1 MSTRYLTNAAIA
13 LLGGFVV
20 VASQAFSPAVIA
32 WLGFAV
38 AIAVLLI
45 VAVAQFDSTR
55 GAVSRALDGVLGALS
70 IWTIVASQIFSGSTV
85 MWLSFAEALGFVG
98 LAFIGLTVHE
108 VDTWRAS
115 HGLGA
120 MAWAGEGASRE
131 ESVRRAA

>member
-70 IWTIVASQIFSGSTV
+70 IWTIVTTVPLPAAPGDLPSSGTSSQGSPNY
-85 MWLSFAEALGFVG
+85 
-98 LAFIGLTVHE
+98 
-108 VDTWRAS
+108 R
-115 HGLGA
+115 
-120 MAWAGEGASRE
+120 
-131 ESVRRAA
+131 